1 MVMMYGGCTIREEN
15 MTLTGRLMAIL
26 AMTMALFAAPAF
38 ASDDEIEVKRIAF
51 QVSDNNKGTMTKVL
65 NNALNFSKAMTAAG
79 HDYEI
84 EIVAYNAG
92 LHMLR
97 EDTSPVAE
105 RIKNFPASVPNLTF
119 SACGNTIKGMTK
131 KEGKAPPLVDF
142 ARVVPGGVVRL
153 MELDAE
159 GYFVIRP

>member
-1 MVMMYGGCTIREEN
+1 
-15 MTLTGRLMAIL
+15 MTLTAKLMAVL
-26 AMTMALFAAPAF
+26 AAVMALMAAPVM
-38 ASDDEIEVKRIAF
+38 ASEGEIETKRIAF

-92 LHMLR
+92 LHLFR
-97 EDTSPVAE
+97 EDTSPVLE
-105 RIKNFPASVPNLTF
+105 RVKNFQASVPNVTL

-131 KEGKAPPLVDF
+131 KEGKTPPLVSV

-153 MELDAE
+153 MELDGE
-159 GYFVIRP
+159 GYFVLRP